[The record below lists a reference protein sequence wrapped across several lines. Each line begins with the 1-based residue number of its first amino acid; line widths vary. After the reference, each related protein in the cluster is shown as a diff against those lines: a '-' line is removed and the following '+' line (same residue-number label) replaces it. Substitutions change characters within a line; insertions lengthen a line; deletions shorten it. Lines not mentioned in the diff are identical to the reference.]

1 MSDYS
6 DFIKSNKQI
15 EYLNMP
21 ISFDIET
28 SSFYENE
35 EKRAIMYEF
44 TFSINGQIIIG
55 RKWEEFIY
63 ILNSISEYYKTH
75 KNRRVIIWVHNLSY
89 EFQFI
94 RKLINWEKVFSLET
108 RKVCYALSDIGIE
121 FRCTYILSGR
131 SLESVGNNLQNYR
144 VSKKVGDL
152 DYTKIRH
159 SKTKLTDKEIGYCIN
174 DVQVVCAYIQE
185 CIERDGNISLIP
197 LTKTGYVR
205 RYIKKQVIGSG
216 KTKNI
221 KNRRLFKDL
230 TLTVDEY
237 RQLKRAFQGGF
248 THANPFYSN
257 KIIKN
262 VSSYDFTSSYPYVML
277 SEKFPMSPAELI
289 ELENTEQLE
298 KNLNLYC
305 CLFDVEIYG
314 LESKFMFENYL
325 SESHCYGLKNAVINN
340 GRIVSADHLYTT
352 ITEQDFMILQY
363 GYNWESLGIA
373 NFRRYKRDYLPKEF
387 VIAILNLYRDK
398 TSLKGVKGYEIDYM
412 LSKEM
417 INSCYGMTVTDI
429 SRDEIIYKDGMWDIE
444 QADIEKDIEKYN
456 KSNARFLFYPWG
468 VWITAYARRNL
479 FSGIYNCAEDY
490 IYSDTDSIKIIN
502 RDKHINYIDKYDS
515 MVHDKLYAAMLHHSL
530 DIELTAP
537 ETKEGIKKP
546 IGVWDY
552 EGTYKRF
559 KTLGAKRYLVE
570 FETNNK
576 VPEYM
581 LTVSGLSKTNA
592 IDYLT
597 GYAPAKKDPFMYFN
611 EDMYIPK
618 GYTGK
623 MTHTYID
630 DEITGTVIDYTGLES
645 EYSELSSVHLED
657 ADYSLSL
664 SYAYRQFLYSIEE
677 GVF

>member
-1 MSDYS
+1 
-6 DFIKSNKQI
+6 
-15 EYLNMP
+15 MP

-28 SSFYENE
+28 TSFYEND

-55 RKWEEFIY
+55 RKWKEFIY
-63 ILNSISEYYKTH
+63 ILDKISDYYKTH
-75 KNRRVIIWVHNLSY
+75 NKRRVIIWVHNLSY
-89 EFQFI
+89 EFQFM
-94 RKLINWEKVFSLET
+94 RKLVTWEKIFALET

-131 SLESVGNNLQNYR
+131 SLESVGNNLQKYR

-159 SKTKLTDKEIGYCIN
+159 SETPLTDKELGYCIN
-174 DVQVVCAYIQE
+174 DVQVVCSYIQE
-185 CIERDGNISLIP
+185 CIERDGNITMIP

-205 RYIKKQVIGSG
+205 RYIKRQVIGSG
-216 KTKNI
+216 KTRNA
-221 KNRRLFKDL
+221 KNRKLFKDL
-230 TLTVDEY
+230 TLTVNEY

-257 KIIKN
+257 KTIDN

-340 GRIVSADHLYTT
+340 GRIVSAEHLYTT
-352 ITEQDFMILQY
+352 LTEQDFMILQY
-363 GYNWESLGIA
+363 GYEWESLGIA

-429 SRDEIIYKDGMWDIE
+429 SRDEIIYKDGIWSTE
-444 QADIEKDIEKYN
+444 QADIEKDIDKYN
-456 KSNARFLFYPWG
+456 RSNGRFLFYPWG

-479 FSGIYNCAEDY
+479 FSGIYNCGEDY

-502 RDKHINYIDKYDS
+502 KDKHTNYIDKYDS
-515 MVHDKLYAAMLHHSL
+515 IVHDKLYAAMLYHSL
-530 DIELTAP
+530 DIELTSP

-570 FETNNK
+570 FETDSK
-576 VPEYM
+576 IPEYM
-581 LTVSGLSKTNA
+581 LTVSGLSKNIA

-597 GYAPAKKDPFMYFN
+597 GYAPAKKDPFNVFN
-611 EDMYIPK
+611 DDMYIPK
-618 GYTGK
+618 GHTGK

-630 DEITGTVIDYTGLES
+630 NETSGTITDYTGIKS
-645 EYSELSSVHLED
+645 DYSEKSSVHLED

-664 SYAYRQFLYSIEE
+664 SYAYKQFLYSIEE